1 MSCDERIGGATP
13 SREPATGTRFAG
25 GLARRAPGAGD
36 CPARR
41 AFSLV
46 ELMIV
51 LVIIGLLATMITVN
65 VRAYLL
71 KARQATARQEI
82 ATLVKAL
89 STFYAEY
96 GRYPS
101 NEEGLDVL
109 TRPSDKLP
117 EALIEGRP
125 ADPWGRPYQYNS
137 PGSSG
142 PFEVISYGADGR
154 EGGEGLDADIR
165 SDRLKE

>member
-1 MSCDERIGGATP
+1 
-13 SREPATGTRFAG
+13 
-25 GLARRAPGAGD
+25 
-36 CPARR
+36 
-41 AFSLV
+41 
-46 ELMIV
+46 MIV

-82 ATLVKAL
+82 ATVVKAL
-89 STFYAEY
+89 NTFYAEY

-101 NEEGLDVL
+101 NEEGVEIL
-109 TRPSDKLP
+109 TRPTDKIP
-117 EALIEGRP
+117 EPLLDGRP
-125 ADPWGRPYQYNS
+125 VDPWGRPYQYNA

-142 PFEVISYGADGR
+142 PFEVVCYGADGR
-154 EGGEGLDADIR
+154 EGGEGIDADVR